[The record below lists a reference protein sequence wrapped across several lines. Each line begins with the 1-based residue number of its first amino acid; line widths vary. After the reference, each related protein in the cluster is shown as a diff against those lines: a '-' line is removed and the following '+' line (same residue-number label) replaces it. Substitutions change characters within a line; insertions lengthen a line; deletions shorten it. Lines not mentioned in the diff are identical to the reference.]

1 MVRYADDIMIVAK
14 HEDTAKQAFIDA
26 SEFLSGIG
34 LKLYKLGDVR
44 SKEKHSVIGPLQD
57 KTFLGITFRSDK
69 VYIASESYNNIAK
82 SIEEVIR
89 QNRKKNISF
98 FETVTKIS
106 EKISGWC
113 SAYSFVTIERNK
125 LIALDKKLEQYV
137 DELLNYNNL
146 KKTDQNISILNIL
159 GIPGFLNQL
168 DKS

>member
-1 MVRYADDIMIVAK
+1 M
-14 HEDTAKQAFIDA
+14 
-26 SEFLSGIG
+26 
-34 LKLYKLGDVR
+34 
-44 SKEKHSVIGPLQD
+44 
-57 KTFLGITFRSDK
+57 
-69 VYIASESYNNIAK
+69 YIASESYNNIAK
-82 SIEEVIR
+82 STGEVIR
-89 QNRKKNISF
+89 QNRKRIFHF

-106 EKISGWC
+106 EKISRWC

-159 GIPGFLNQL
+159 GIPDFLKQL